1 MATSL
6 EKPSPDLTDAK
17 DLDIEKLNI
26 ICFTNKNTKNN
37 LTANMFVFEN
47 NQTIKGDYP
56 LLCTNVEYNKEYLEN
71 KPLFE
76 KVQIFF
82 NRYEFEKFLLSSK
95 KKSTNKDLVR
105 ENIFFMLTVMF
116 PITFPIKDTVTSY
129 YKNNYLFDWER
140 VFKAVRQDDEYISLN
155 IEKPSTVIQVVWLD
169 TISKNPIY
177 IDLYETIKSY
187 KKKVIDYMIQKSK
200 QTDLTSKTTADKRT
214 TILGYISFANKLKDL
229 LTNKIVYKYKEADLK
244 QFSTDLDKFKNQL
257 NTTTKDN
264 EALKTEAVTLLNRLR
279 EILMNSQSQVGH
291 NFTEELD
298 GIESLLNAK
307 GNEEKDKPAIRVI
320 VEQYKN
326 GELTDAEM
334 KVKFSDYETHGSTW
348 WKLYFIF
355 ARLKKNTLE
364 YNNFVE
370 RYVKTKIVDAGSR
383 ESRYYYYN
391 SESANESKFNK
402 NLADLDFHF
411 DFMKN
416 MEPFILQRRR
426 STNPKISALFRD
438 EEDRYVV
445 EMDTFLGM
453 FKDKDQKNA
462 EAGVDIVKQSSSSSK
477 QNEFGYEESNAP
489 TSKDKTAFYEI
500 QLGIALVGGKITSA
514 NSEFCKFQA
523 IKLAN
528 DYKFLT
534 KYGYDDTGK
543 IYLYPYVELGENAE
557 QPKELPT
564 ILNLKKKG
572 GRRRTRLIKKG
583 RRTRKLFHR
592 NFQEKKS
599 KNN

>member
-6 EKPSPDLTDAK
+6 EKSSTDLTDAK

-26 ICFTNKNTKNN
+26 ICFTNKDTKNN

-47 NQTIKGDYP
+47 NQTVKGDYP

-169 TISKNPIY
+169 TISKNPVY

-187 KKKVIDYMIQKSK
+187 KKKVIDYMTQKSK
-200 QTDLTSKTTADKRT
+200 QTDLTSKTTADKT
-214 TILGYISFANKLKDL
+214 TTKLGYISFANKLYDL
-229 LTNKIVYKYKEADLK
+229 LNDKIVYRVKGVDFK
-244 QFSTDLDKFKNQL
+244 QFLTDLVNFKTQL

-264 EALKTEAVTLLNRLR
+264 EVLKGEAMTLLNRLR
-279 EILMNSQSQVGH
+279 EILTNSPTQIGY

-320 VEQYKN
+320 IEQYKN
-326 GELTDAEM
+326 GELTDVEM
-334 KVKFSDYETHGSTW
+334 KVKFSDYESHGSTW

-411 DFMKN
+411 DFMKK
-416 MEPFILQRRR
+416 MEPFILQRRQ

-462 EAGVDIVKQSSSSSK
+462 EAGVDIVKQSSSTSK
-477 QNEFGYEESNAP
+477 QNEFGYEDSNAP
-489 TSKDKTAFYEI
+489 LSKDKSAFYEI

-543 IYLYPYVELGENAE
+543 IYLYPYVELAENAE
-557 QPKELPT
+557 QPKSLPT

-572 GRRRTRLIKKG
+572 GRRRTRLNKKG
-583 RRTRKLFHR
+583 RQTRKLFHR

>member
-82 NRYEFEKFLLSSK
+82 NRYEFEQFLLSSK

-307 GNEEKDKPAIRVI
+307 GNEEKDKPAIRGI
-320 VEQYKN
+320 IEQYKN

-383 ESRYYYYN
+383 ESRY
-391 SESANESKFNK
+391 
-402 NLADLDFHF
+402 
-411 DFMKN
+411 
-416 MEPFILQRRR
+416 
-426 STNPKISALFRD
+426 
-438 EEDRYVV
+438 
-445 EMDTFLGM
+445 
-453 FKDKDQKNA
+453 
-462 EAGVDIVKQSSSSSK
+462 
-477 QNEFGYEESNAP
+477 
-489 TSKDKTAFYEI
+489 
-500 QLGIALVGGKITSA
+500 
-514 NSEFCKFQA
+514 
-523 IKLAN
+523 
-528 DYKFLT
+528 
-534 KYGYDDTGK
+534 
-543 IYLYPYVELGENAE
+543 
-557 QPKELPT
+557 
-564 ILNLKKKG
+564 
-572 GRRRTRLIKKG
+572 
-583 RRTRKLFHR
+583 
-592 NFQEKKS
+592 
-599 KNN
+599 